1 MRKKILFF
9 SIMLALCVRGM
20 AETSSLSQIFLLG
33 KGIKDLDKDNL
44 GEKVSLHIII
54 PDAPTACELAVAG
67 DIAARANLESLVI
80 DFSLVKK
87 ESEVK
92 SIQNL
97 ENPILI
103 GTNLKWI
110 KKLKKEKNIN
120 LPQLEKDQG
129 LVSLLYY
136 KNKPLVVLTAGSEE
150 ALLYTGRSFFLR
162 WRYLWEIC
170 GQQEGVT

>member
-1 MRKKILFF
+1 MKKKVLFLSIILAF
-9 SIMLALCVRGM
+9 CVRGI
-20 AETSSLSQIFLLG
+20 AETTSLSQIYLLG

-54 PDAPTACELAVAG
+54 PDMPTAHELAIAG

-92 SIQNL
+92 NIQNL

-103 GTNLKWI
+103 GTNLKFI
-110 KKLKKEKNIN
+110 KKLEKARKIN
-120 LPQLEKDQG
+120 LPKLEYNQG
-129 LVSLLYY
+129 LVSLL
-136 KNKPLVVLTAGSEE
+136 
-150 ALLYTGRSFFLR
+150 
-162 WRYLWEIC
+162 
-170 GQQEGVT
+170 